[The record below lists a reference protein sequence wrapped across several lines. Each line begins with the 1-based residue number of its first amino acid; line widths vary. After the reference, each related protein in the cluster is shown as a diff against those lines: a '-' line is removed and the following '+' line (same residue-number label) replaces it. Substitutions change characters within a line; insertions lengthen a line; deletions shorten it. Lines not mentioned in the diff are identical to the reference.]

1 MDLLYEKVTM
11 EIKKKKATDTLTAIV
26 ISGGKLETLVA
37 TTGAVAGLH
46 FQLVPGG
53 LTQLAEEELCGGVG
67 LEALPGPG
75 TFGPEVQHQV
85 GNGAAATGP
94 ALQVEACMS
103 GVDVGEKRLILVEHW
118 FCRGETHR
126 LNDRHIK

>member
-11 EIKKKKATDTLTAIV
+11 EIQKKKATDTLTAIV

-37 TTGAVAGLH
+37 TTSAVAGLH

-85 GNGAAATGP
+85 VNGAAATGP
-94 ALQVEACMS
+94 AL
-103 GVDVGEKRLILVEHW
+103 
-118 FCRGETHR
+118 
-126 LNDRHIK
+126 